1 MKNTYPGGKR
11 RINDNGGW
19 PREKKQVD
27 IKKSYVQCKAYVYSI
42 YKEVV
47 LALSSFLLILISNT

>member
-1 MKNTYPGGKR
+1 MKNTYSGGKR

-27 IKKSYVQCKAYVYSI
+27 IKKS
-42 YKEVV
+42 
-47 LALSSFLLILISNT
+47 